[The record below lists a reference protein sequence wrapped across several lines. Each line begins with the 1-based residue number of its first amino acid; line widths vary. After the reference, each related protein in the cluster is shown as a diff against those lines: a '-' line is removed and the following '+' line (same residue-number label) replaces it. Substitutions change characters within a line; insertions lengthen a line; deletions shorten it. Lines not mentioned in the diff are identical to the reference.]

1 MAWIGGIVGG
11 AAALI
16 SGKGQSDAN
25 KTNIRLA
32 KENRDFQ
39 ERMSSTAV
47 ERRMAD
53 MRRAGINPILAG
65 KYDASSPAGSLA
77 QVGNVG
83 AAAAEGAQKGVAAT
97 SQARLLKAQ
106 MLNVRADTSLKQSQG
121 NQAQSAAALADIQA
135 EAVNRGLPG
144 IMSANDRQKF
154 EAELSE
160 LRIPGVRAESDLY
173 EWLDD
178 AKLDEIARAI
188 GGAEPMVA
196 AIMRMFLVRGGRR

>member
-53 MRRAGINPILAG
+53 MRRAGINPQN
-65 KYDASSPAGSLA
+65 AS
-77 QVGNVG
+77 
-83 AAAAEGAQKGVAAT
+83 
-97 SQARLLKAQ
+97 
-106 MLNVRADTSLKQSQG
+106 
-121 NQAQSAAALADIQA
+121 
-135 EAVNRGLPG
+135 
-144 IMSANDRQKF
+144 
-154 EAELSE
+154 
-160 LRIPGVRAESDLY
+160 
-173 EWLDD
+173 
-178 AKLDEIARAI
+178 
-188 GGAEPMVA
+188 
-196 AIMRMFLVRGGRR
+196 